1 MLAAIDIGSNS
12 LRLALPDGTVRS
24 VITKLADGVQ
34 YTGKLSPEGFA
45 RSVEVINE
53 FKTQAE
59 QAGANE
65 IVIFAT
71 EAVRRAADGVEF
83 CKAVKERTG
92 LDIKILSGETEAAL
106 ALAGVKKP
114 SGAVTVCDL
123 GGGSLEVISS
133 ADGKTPDYIK
143 SLQLGVVV
151 LKNDYNG
158 DYRKAIDEMPKRVA
172 QFGEVPSDRT
182 VVLAG
187 GSACT
192 MAAGMLNLKVY
203 DKAAVSARFT
213 TAQLDDCMPIFLS
226 SELSTLRPVC
236 ARRADTLPYGVIMI
250 QSLLN
255 YLGVTEFYVSDSSN
269 LEAVMNGYKLS

>member
-12 LRLALPDGTVRS
+12 IRLALPDGTVRS

-34 YTGKLSPEGFA
+34 YTGKLSPAGFT
-45 RSVEVINE
+45 RSVEVVND
-53 FKTQAE
+53 FKTQAKR
-59 QAGANE
+59 AGADE

-71 EAVRRAADGVEF
+71 EAVRRAADGGEF
-83 CKAVKERTG
+83 YKAVKARTG

-106 ALAGVKKP
+106 ALAGATKP

-143 SLQLGVVV
+143 SLPLGVVV

-172 QFGEVPSDRT
+172 AFGAVHKRT
-182 VVLAG
+182 VVLVG
-187 GSACT
+187 GSACA
-192 MAAGMLNLKVY
+192 MAAGMLNLKAY
-203 DKAAVSARFT
+203 DKAAVTARFT
-213 TAQLDDCMPIFLS
+213 AAQIDDCMPIFLS
-226 SELSTLRPVC
+226 SDLSTLRPVC
-236 ARRADTLPYGVIMI
+236 ARRADTLPYGVIII
-250 QSLLN
+250 QALLN
-255 YLGVTEFYVSDSSN
+255 YLGATEFYVSDSSN